1 MGASKRAASKA
12 MKLTKLA
19 KLLRTRD
26 EGNVAIVT
34 AAAMIPLAIA
44 SMGAVDLT
52 RAYATRV
59 ELQDAL
65 DAAAL
70 AAGRSSTSDQSKLQ
84 ALGERILDQNLASAR
99 DFTLVDSSFS
109 FGPKGE
115 VVASATASFA
125 PMLGGLAGGDGTRE
139 VTVSTEV
146 KRANSMLEIALVLDN
161 TQSMDEMI
169 GSGKD
174 RASKIS
180 FLKTAATSF
189 IDSMS
194 NAASQSTTPNSIKI
208 AIVPFSNLVN
218 VGSTYKT
225 ADWLDKDGK
234 APINN
239 GIFTIKKGVATTAQV
254 KRLDLFTAVGTSW
267 GGCVEMR
274 QAPYDIQDT
283 APDSLHPETLFTP
296 FFAPD
301 EADGVKDS
309 RGRYASNDYVDD
321 PTKDDQG
328 KKIKDNYS
336 SEDREW
342 VKQGSVKKYDKAN
355 RNDRSFSNSVG
366 PNATCNQQAIT
377 RLSTNFNSLK
387 SAVNSMTTSGN
398 TNIPMGLIWGWHA
411 VSPYAPFG
419 DGVAYHTDKYK
430 KVVVLMTDGENT
442 MASNDETINGS
453 MSSAAGYMWQG
464 RILDKNGD
472 PETSVSAA
480 TAAMN
485 DRLKKL
491 CTNMKAADKDILIYV
506 VAVGVTGSN
515 RDMLKAC
522 ASEQDF
528 YFDATDGAQLTGAFQ
543 TIANQISALHL
554 SK

>member
-1 MGASKRAASKA
+1 MTIFKLVKRMCA
-12 MKLTKLA
+12 
-19 KLLRTRD
+19 RD
-26 EGNVAIVT
+26 DGNVAIMV
-34 AAAMIPLAIA
+34 AAGMVPLAIA
-44 SMGAVDLT
+44 SLGAVDLT

-70 AAGRSSTSDQSKLQ
+70 AAGRSSTSSEATLQ
-84 ALGERILDQNLASAR
+84 TLGERILGQNLAGDR
-99 DFTLVDSSFS
+99 DFELASSSFK

-115 VVASATASFA
+115 VVASATATYA
-125 PMLGGLAGGDGTRE
+125 PMLALGGDGTRD

-161 TQSMDEMI
+161 TGSMSEQI

-174 RASKIS
+174 RKEKIVY
-180 FLKTAATSF
+180 LKSAATSF

-194 NAASQSTTPNSIKI
+194 SAASQSSAANSIKI
-208 AIVPFSNLVN
+208 ALVPFSNLVN

-225 ADWLDKDGK
+225 ATWIDKDGK

-239 GIFTIKKGVATTAQV
+239 GIFTTKQGVATTAQV

-301 EADGVKDS
+301 EKDAVKDKK
-309 RGRYASNDYVDD
+309 GNWASNDYVTD
-321 PTKDDQG
+321 PTKNDSGVNIPNDSN
-328 KKIKDNYS
+328 KD
-336 SEDREW
+336 W
-342 VKQGSVKKYDKAN
+342 TKQGSVKKYTTSN
-355 RNDRSFSNSVG
+355 RNSRTISTSLG
-366 PNATCNQQAIT
+366 PNATCDQQPIQ
-377 RLSTNFNSLK
+377 RLSTNFSSLK
-387 SAVNSMTTSGN
+387 SAVNGMGTGGN

-411 VSPYAPFG
+411 VSPNAPFG
-419 DGVAYHTDKYK
+419 DGVAYLTPKYK

-442 MASNDETINGS
+442 MAENTNTINGS
-453 MSSAAGYMWQG
+453 VSSAAGYMWQG
-464 RILDKNGD
+464 HILDKNGS
-472 PETSVSAA
+472 PEKDVDDA

-485 DRLKKL
+485 NRLKKL
-491 CTNMKAADKDILIYV
+491 CVNMKAADKNIVVYV
-506 VAVGVTGSN
+506 VGVGVTGDN

-522 ASEQDF
+522 ASAPDY